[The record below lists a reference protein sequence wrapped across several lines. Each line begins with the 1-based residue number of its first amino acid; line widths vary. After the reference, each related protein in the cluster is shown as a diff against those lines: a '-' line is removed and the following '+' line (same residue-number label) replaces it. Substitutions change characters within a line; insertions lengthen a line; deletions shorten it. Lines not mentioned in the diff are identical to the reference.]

1 MGTEKVKEY
10 LANFGLADRVMEF
23 KESSATVAEAAADLG
38 CEPARIGKTMAFD
51 VAGQPMLVVIA
62 GDGKVDNA
70 KYKAKFHCKACMIKP
85 DELVVK
91 VGHPMGGVCPFA
103 VCPGVPVYLDETL
116 PQALPLP
123 RCAWRCRSWNM
134 QPKTFPVGWIL
145 PRAGRSKSSAS

>member
-62 GDGKVDNA
+62 GDGTVDNA

-85 DELVVK
+85 D
-91 VGHPMGGVCPFA
+91 
-103 VCPGVPVYLDETL
+103 
-116 PQALPLP
+116 
-123 RCAWRCRSWNM
+123 
-134 QPKTFPVGWIL
+134 
-145 PRAGRSKSSAS
+145 